1 MQIEKEE
8 RHMRRVMR
16 ITRSLYQRYVLNS
29 QEKKKENNKVVMNAK
44 PNTNHAALSTQLK
57 RQLEKRAYTY
67 DID

>member
-1 MQIEKEE
+1 
-8 RHMRRVMR
+8 MRRVMR

-44 PNTNHAALSTQLK
+44 PNTNHAALSTQSK
-57 RQLEKRAYTY
+57 RPVEKKVYTY